1 MDDILSVLLKVIQ
14 NSEATKLNLKPLST
28 FIMESLPKAASELKE
43 INTLL
48 TEISKTDNSLSKSDL
63 AAMTEHSFDIA
74 VKYGKTAADYLTGV
88 QNALNSGYRN
98 AEEIGELALSLQTAG
113 NMTAELANRVITAT
127 DKAYKM
133 NGSVTELTKALDGMN
148 NISNHNLVNMAEL
161 SEGMS
166 IIGST
171 AASMGV
177 ELNETTAALGTLLT
191 KTGQGGSETAG
202 AFEAILLNIL
212 QLSEAEDELRT
223 PMEIL
228 RDLSAEYNS
237 FKDTDLRKMDL
248 LNSVGGSTYAS
259 QADALLRNWDTY
271 EEMLQQ
277 YETGAGSMAAEVEK
291 AAQSWESSLNRLHNT
306 WVDTIGNAADS
317 DAVITLINS
326 LNGLLSIVN
335 RITEAI
341 DAWSPV
347 VFGAGLL
354 SGMKN
359 VGRDKMLSLKYC
371 YLF

>member
-14 NSEATKLNLKPLST
+14 NSETPKLNLKPLST
-28 FIMESLPKAASELKE
+28 FIMDSLPKAASELKE

-48 TEISKTDNSLSKSDL
+48 TEISKTDDSLSKSDL
-63 AAMTEHSFDIA
+63 TAMAGHSFDIA
-74 VKYGKTAADYLTGV
+74 VKYGKTAADYLTSV
-88 QNALNSGYRN
+88 QKALSFGYRN

-113 NMTAELANRVITAT
+113 NITPELADRVITAT

-171 AASMGV
+171 AASMSV
-177 ELNETTAALGTLLT
+177 ELNETTAALGTLLAET
-191 KTGQGGSETAG
+191 RQSGSQTAG
-202 AFEAILLNIL
+202 ALETILLNLKQI
-212 QLSEAEDELRT
+212 SDAEQGLRT

-228 RDLSAEYNS
+228 RDFSAEYNS
-237 FKDTDLRKMDL
+237 LKDTDPRKMDL
-248 LNSVGGSTYAS
+248 LNFVGGSTYAA
-259 QADALLRNWDTY
+259 QADALLRSRDTY

-277 YETGAGSMAAEVEK
+277 YENGAGSMAAEVEK

-317 DAVITLINS
+317 DAVITFINS
-326 LNGLLSIVN
+326 LNGLLSVVN
-335 RITEAI
+335 QVTDAVGSWGAI
-341 DAWSPV
+341 GL
-347 VFGAGLL
+347 GAGL
-354 SGMKN
+354 SAGIKN
-359 VGRDKMLSLKYC
+359 VGRDKTLSLKYC